1 MRKILSG
8 RRASSKGAFK
18 ILIDTTKLAF
28 GSSAADQFTFPIV
41 NGTDKLG
48 QTINFTIDWGEAGT
62 PPTQVTSANYLVACQ
77 HTYTTGGQY
86 EVSATGSIAGFAFFN
101 AAHATNRKDSQ
112 KLIEI
117 RQWGDLKLTGGAD
130 LNAAGGLGQ
139 AFRGCA
145 NLTDVTCTDL
155 PTFGREEAP
164 GFSNFR
170 IGMMAMFTDCTSL
183 ETINR
188 LADWDVSGM
197 QSMIASFMNCTALLS
212 GTTGVTGV
220 PLNFSSWDVE
230 RVTDFSSTFS
240 GVSKVD
246 LKMWASFGGQAFG
259 SGIKMGNMFMNCA
272 NFTGSLG
279 GITAWGNKTSAV
291 NTMSQMFRG
300 AKRFDGNISNFDTSA
315 VQSMYEMFSSNGL
328 GIPQQMIFNQ
338 NISVWDVSNVTDMRG
353 IFTNC
358 ASFDQPIGDWDV
370 SAWANNSV
378 SVQPLA
384 VPGGV
389 FKLSNS
395 NYNDLLLKWDVYLF
409 SSMPNGTVNFGTSQ
423 FNLVSPGPGDLYTN
437 ARNSLIA
444 KWGGISD
451 GGGV

>member
-18 ILIDTTKLAF
+18 MLIDTTKTAS

-41 NGTDKLG
+41 DGTDKIGL
-48 QTINFTIDWGEAGT
+48 TINFTIDWGEAGT
-62 PPTQVTSANYLVACQ
+62 PPTQVTAANYLVACQ
-77 HTYTTGGQY
+77 HTYATGGQY
-86 EVSATGSIAGFAFFN
+86 EVSATGTIGGFCFSQFAQPSG
-101 AAHATNRKDSQ
+101 RKDAP

-117 RQWGDLKLTGGAD
+117 RQWGDLQLTGGNNSTGAS
-130 LNAAGGLGQ
+130 GVGQ

-155 PTFGREEAP
+155 PTFPASATGL
-164 GFSNFR
+164 
-170 IGMMAMFTDCTSL
+170 GMRGMFLDCSLL

-188 LADWDVSGM
+188 LADWDVSNVRHMG
-197 QSMIASFMNCTALLS
+197 AVFTNCTALLS
-212 GTTGVTGV
+212 GTIGVTGV
-220 PLNFSSWDVE
+220 PLNFSSWDVSKVYSYSNMFE
-230 RVTDFSSTFS
+230 
-240 GVSKVD
+240 GCGKVD
-246 LKMWASFGGQAFG
+246 LKLWTSFGSNHGGFA
-259 SGIKMGNMFMNCA
+259 IPMNRMFLNCA

-279 GITAWGNKTSAV
+279 GITQWGGDMSNV
-291 NTMSQMFRG
+291 NNMSQMFRG
-300 AKRFDGNISNFDTSA
+300 CKLFNGNISNFDTSNVA
-315 VQSMYEMFSSNGL
+315 NMYETFSSNGL
-328 GIPQQMIFNQ
+328 SVPQQMIFNQ
-338 NISVWDVSNVTDMRG
+338 NISIWDVSNVTDMRG

-370 SAWANNSV
+370 SAWANNTV
-378 SVQPLA
+378 LVQPLA

-389 FKLSNS
+389 FQLSNA
-395 NYNDLLLKWDVYLF
+395 NYNQLLLKWDLYSF

-423 FNLVSPGPGDLYTN
+423 YSLVSPGPGNLYTN

-451 GGGV
+451 GGGI